1 MLRVEYPEL
10 YPIALQE
17 FQAPPTK
24 ARPKRD
30 RAFRSLLEQRAE
42 EAGILAKEQEV
53 RRLLNEDKTGSA
65 ARLRAEL
72 IAEMRRLAGALAHE
86 LGMASSL

>member
-1 MLRVEYPEL
+1 LKVEYPDL

-30 RAFRSLLEQRAE
+30 RAFASLLEQRAE
-42 EAGILAKEQEV
+42 KAGILAKEREV

-65 ARLRAEL
+65 AMLRAEVM
-72 IAEMRRLAGALAHE
+72 AEMRALSGRLAHE
-86 LGMASSL
+86 LSMASSL